1 MIRPPPRSTRTDT
14 LFPYTTLFRSFAV
27 WRMGSRTI
35 TLTAQRPDLHW
46 AGDLARVCQVSLIG
60 FAVAGAFQNLAF
72 FDLYFHLIAIVFLAH
87 QAVITVLTEEGSIP
101 HPSGA
106 RRRSPALPGAPAP
119 PRRSEEHPP

>member
-1 MIRPPPRSTRTDT
+1 MIRQPPTSTLTDT
-14 LFPYTTLFRSFAV
+14 RVPYTTLFRSLLFAV

-46 AGDLARVCQVSLIG
+46 AGDLARMCQVSLIG

-72 FDLYFHLIAIVFLAH
+72 FDLYFHLIAIVFLAP

-106 RRRSPALPGAPAP
+106 RRRSPDRKSTRLN
-119 PRRSEEHPP
+119 SSH

>member
-1 MIRPPPRSTRTDT
+1 M
-14 LFPYTTLFRSFAV
+14 
-27 WRMGSRTI
+27 
-35 TLTAQRPDLHW
+35 
-46 AGDLARVCQVSLIG
+46 CQVSLIG

-106 RRRSPALPGAPAP
+106 RRRSPALPGAPVPTRAAGPCSASPAHCAFLPVGLCGQLCRPVPSLTGPVVP
-119 PRRSEEHPP
+119 PP